1 MDQDVKI
8 KIVFPFMRVITHSM
22 PYEVI
27 RERTSSK
34 S

>member
-1 MDQDVKI
+1 MDQDVGI
-8 KIVFPFMRVITHSM
+8 KVALPVMRVITHSM